1 MQGSME
7 KMAGPAAAP
16 EDKKGYR
23 RESLHRD
30 HGLEIAAA
38 RWVRGGESA
47 LHGHGSSS
55 ATYCVLSGM
64 IEEERYFPEGTDY
77 RYERVVLQTG
87 ARNFLPPG
95 TYHKVKALTEAVTMH
110 YYCPAPEEST
120 EAVPVATLR
129 LLAEA
134 KRRAQAPARASQ
146 TGVRPSLV
154 QVAEGLAETWGER
167 EAEANQQGDLT
178 MPPLTLAEMRDS
190 GILAAP
196 LPFEYGGWNA
206 SLADA
211 AQAIRL
217 IARSAPSS
225 ALALVMP
232 LGNAATCRI
241 PLEAVPASRR
251 AALEAGKSWVA
262 AQARRGKILAVAN
275 SEPGAGG
282 DLANTKTRADLGA
295 DGVYRLAGRKSFAT
309 FGRDADYFL
318 CAARRTEAS
327 GKDVIDGFFVARDA
341 AGLVIDDKWDPLGMR
356 PTASVGLFLDGAE
369 SDAIL
374 GYPGCLEG
382 VNARHWSTVLFAA
395 VFLGVGEGALREG
408 VKQAGGVGVWSKGA
422 LAEKSLALD
431 AGAGYL
437 EAVALSEAWPMSKEA
452 RDRTQRCKTFLAR
465 TGVEVATMAAM
476 VSGGRCYTAHH
487 PVMRF
492 LADALA
498 GPMLRPPL
506 PQAMDGIVAQMFPPA
521 A

>member
-1 MQGSME
+1 ME
-7 KMAGPAAAP
+7 KMAGPTVAP
-16 EDKKGYR
+16 EEIKGYR

-30 HGLEIAAA
+30 EALEIATA

-55 ATYCVLSGM
+55 ATYCVLSGT
-64 IEEERYFPEGTDY
+64 IEEERYVPDANGY
-77 RYERVVLQTG
+77 RYERVTLQSG
-87 ARNFLPPG
+87 ARNYLPPG

-110 YYCPAPEEST
+110 YYSPAPEEST
-120 EAVPVATLR
+120 EAVPATTLR

-134 KRRAQAPARASQ
+134 KRRAEAPPPA
-146 TGVRPSLV
+146 VRHPTRPNV
-154 QVAEGLAETWGER
+154 IEVAEGLAEVWGER
-167 EAEANQQGDLT
+167 EDQANRDGDLT
-178 MPPLTLAEMRDS
+178 MPAMTLAEMRQS
-190 GILAAP
+190 GILSAP
-196 LPFEYGGWNA
+196 LPTEHGGWGA
-206 SLADA
+206 SLAEA

-217 IARSAPSS
+217 IARRAPSS

-232 LGNAATCRI
+232 LGNAATWRI
-241 PLEAVPASRR
+241 PEAAVPAGRH
-251 AALEAGKSWVA
+251 AALAAGKAWVA
-262 AQARRGKILAVAN
+262 EQVRRGKILAVAN

-282 DLANTKTRADLGA
+282 ELANTKTRAVLGS
-295 DGVYRLAGRKSFAT
+295 DGVYRLTGRKSFAT

-318 CAARRTEAS
+318 CAARRAEPS
-327 GKDVIDGFFVARDA
+327 GKDVIDGFFVPRDA

-356 PTASVGLFLDGAE
+356 PTASVGLVLNDAA
-369 SDAIL
+369 SDEML
-374 GYPGCLEG
+374 GFPGCLEG

-408 VKQAGGVGVWSKGA
+408 VKQAGAGGVWSRGA

-431 AGAGYL
+431 AGAGFL
-437 EAVALSEAWPMSKEA
+437 EAVALSEMWPMPRDA

-465 TGVEVATMAAM
+465 TAVEVATMAAM

-506 PQAMDGIVAQMFPPA
+506 PQAMDSIITQMFPPA